1 MRSIAHKKDNYKRYK
16 KDAERYALAAYRGR
30 TEYWLALSP
39 RAFELEV
46 ARLFQALGFD
56 AAVTGRS
63 GDKGIDIFMQRE
75 GRDYIVQ
82 CKATNSLASAKTM
95 RELYG
100 TLTASGAH
108 HAYLATLRG
117 CTPDAAA
124 WAMGK
129 PLTILNARDY
139 AHAELESLAPARQA
153 TTYQVQRFYGGARHE
168 HTTASEQR
176 RTYRRGR

>member
-1 MRSIAHKKDNYKRYK
+1 MTPRPPEAYGLRLNPAPPVPADFGLSETEVAIFREHSGLFSFLNSQVRSIAHKKDNYKRYK

-75 GRDYIVQ
+75 NRDYIVQ
-82 CKATNSLASAKTM
+82 CKATNSLANAKTVP
-95 RELYG
+95 RAVWDSHRFRRSSRLPCY
-100 TLTASGAH
+100 ASWLH
-108 HAYLATLRG
+108 
-117 CTPDAAA
+117 
-124 WAMGK
+124 
-129 PLTILNARDY
+129 
-139 AHAELESLAPARQA
+139 
-153 TTYQVQRFYGGARHE
+153 
-168 HTTASEQR
+168 
-176 RTYRRGR
+176 